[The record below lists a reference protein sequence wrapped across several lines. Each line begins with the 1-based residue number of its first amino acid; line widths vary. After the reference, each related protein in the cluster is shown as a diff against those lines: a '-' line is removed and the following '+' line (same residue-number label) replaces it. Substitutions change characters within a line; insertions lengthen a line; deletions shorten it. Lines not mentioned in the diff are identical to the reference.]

1 VLQRVHANIDAVR
14 IETDN
19 ITSAFWITDAGM
31 NDVTRILSAIEAG
44 DPHAAAE
51 LLPLVYDELRRLAA
65 QRLAQEKAGHTL
77 EPTALVHEAYLRL
90 VGNRQVE
97 HWDHRGHFFAAAAEA
112 MRRILVDNAR
122 RKQTVRHGGERRRV
136 PLRDDHRITESPDDL
151 LALDDVLTRFAAE
164 EPAKAELVKL
174 RFFAGLSIPE
184 AAAALGISVASA
196 ERWWAYAR
204 TWLFSELQDDGS
216 GKNSDRREGV

>member
-1 VLQRVHANIDAVR
+1 
-14 IETDN
+14 
-19 ITSAFWITDAGM
+19 M
-31 NDVTRILSAIEAG
+31 NDVTRIMSAIEAG

-51 LLPLVYDELRRLAA
+51 LLPLVYEELRRLAA

-90 VGNRQVE
+90 VVNRQGG

-136 PLRDDHRITESPDDL
+136 PLRDDHRIFESPDDL
-151 LALDDVLTRFAAE
+151 LALDDVLTCFAAE

-204 TWLFSELQDDGS
+204 TWLFSELQDDGA
-216 GKNSDRREGV
+216 GKNPADREGV